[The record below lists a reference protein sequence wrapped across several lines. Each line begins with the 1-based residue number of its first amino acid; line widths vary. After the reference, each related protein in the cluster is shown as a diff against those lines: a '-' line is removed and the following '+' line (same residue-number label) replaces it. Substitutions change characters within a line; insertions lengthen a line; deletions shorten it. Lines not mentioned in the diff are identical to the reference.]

1 MLARV
6 GLWRVGAVLAT
17 RNCENDIVGGDVNY
31 DGDDYVG
38 VGDATDAFGC
48 DVVDEG
54 LAMPMAM
61 ATVSVVVVAM

>member
-1 MLARV
+1 MMMMMMVVVVGMTATFVMLF
-6 GLWRVGAVLAT
+6 
-17 RNCENDIVGGDVNY
+17 
-31 DGDDYVG
+31 DDYVG